1 MYYVKCSYCGQDNEV
16 KSEYLTF
23 CQSCQRKLDQ
33 NFQDYSKRFPE
44 KSFDEYLQENC
55 TRTIQNAEP
64 KQEKSDIS
72 KYIRIVLILAVSGL
86 ILIGIVGG
94 IIYFNR
100 NKIITPV
107 MDNQLRA
114 SFKLINKSCPIMV
127 GNGVRM
133 DSIQDCP
140 NLVLK
145 YYFSLLNVESSS
157 LNIQNF
163 KDQMEPSI
171 INTIKTNASLKT
183 LRVLKMTFNYYFKDK
198 NGNYFLT
205 ITVPPEKYQ

>member
-1 MYYVKCSYCGQDNEV
+1 
-16 KSEYLTF
+16 
-23 CQSCQRKLDQ
+23 
-33 NFQDYSKRFPE
+33 
-44 KSFDEYLQENC
+44 
-55 TRTIQNAEP
+55 
-64 KQEKSDIS
+64 
-72 KYIRIVLILAVSGL
+72 
-86 ILIGIVGG
+86 
-94 IIYFNR
+94 
-100 NKIITPV
+100 
-107 MDNQLRA
+107 
-114 SFKLINKSCPIMV
+114 MV